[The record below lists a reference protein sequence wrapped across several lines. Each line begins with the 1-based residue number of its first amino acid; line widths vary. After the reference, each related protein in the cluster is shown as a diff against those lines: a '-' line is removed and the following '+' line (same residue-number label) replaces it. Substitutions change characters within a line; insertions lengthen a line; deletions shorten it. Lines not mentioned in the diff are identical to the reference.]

1 MKNDILTYKKINFNN
16 KSLSYRIFSKHQGS
30 SITLSIS
37 LLDYKNFIKG
47 QEQEF
52 FQILEKELHIK
63 IGPKT
68 HFQIIKEKNLREIL
82 LFIKILNK

>member
-1 MKNDILTYKKINFNN
+1 MRYNMQEYNRINFNN
-16 KSLSYRIFSKHQGS
+16 QNLSYRIFSKHQGR
-30 SITLSIS
+30 SITLSIP
-37 LLDYKNFIKG
+37 LLDYKSFIKG

-82 LFIKILNK
+82 LFIEILNK

>member
-1 MKNDILTYKKINFNN
+1 MHEYNRIYFNN
-16 KSLSYRIFSKHQGS
+16 KKLSYRIFSKHQGH
-30 SITLSIS
+30 SITLSIPT
-37 LLDYKNFIKG
+37 LDYKCFIKG

-68 HFQIIKEKNLREIL
+68 HFQILKDVNLRDIL
-82 LFIKILNK
+82 LFIEILNK